1 MAQRGMLFLESARG
15 DPYFCSH
22 FRAVAQFKPISRF
35 LTDMQHASR
44 SPMSSPSLLSVLGNH
59 EISSISHVTMSPSRQ
74 NNLVSMFSS
83 MPSSKSSYSL
93 ISAFCTEDNIPHCIS
108 YINQVWTVF
117 WVYPLKYL
125 LYFLS
130 VIASLIDFFFFFLLT
145 NLCKKSVI
153 RHLRSTQLWSVS
165 ASPTQELSSLG
176 FSPCIEAN
184 LPGRGDLNTVAA
196 LNAMYELL
204 QIHRRNMNTLEELE
218 KEHLRKTSLLEHM
231 QMNNSRLKVCIAGHA
246 YQCTQNHS
254 CKTQI

>member
-130 VIASLIDFFFFFLLT
+130 VIASLIDFFFFFYSLIYARNQLFVIFAQH
-145 NLCKKSVI
+145 NCDLCLRRLHRSSLRWAFPHVSRPTCQEEVI
-153 RHLRSTQLWSVS
+153 WTQWQLWM
-165 ASPTQELSSLG
+165 
-176 FSPCIEAN
+176 PC
-184 LPGRGDLNTVAA
+184 
-196 LNAMYELL
+196 
-204 QIHRRNMNTLEELE
+204 
-218 KEHLRKTSLLEHM
+218 TSC
-231 QMNNSRLKVCIAGHA
+231 SRFTGGTWIP
-246 YQCTQNHS
+246 
-254 CKTQI
+254 